1 MKIGFIGVGNLGEK
15 AVTKLSKDY
24 DLFLSDPIEKDEL
37 KKVTNGYFSL
47 EETINSS
54 DVIFFTIKPNMIGE
68 LFSKNDF
75 NLQDK
80 TFISFMAGLSLDKI
94 HELIGEK
101 TNLIRGMPT
110 VGIGTG
116 DSTIAITSNFSISE
130 EVKNM
135 LSNLGSVIEMKEEHF
150 DAFTAIV
157 GAGPAYFALLAETL
171 VEIAQKEGFEKPESW
186 VNTLML
192 GTSKIYDEE
201 KEIGFESI
209 MSMVA
214 SKGGVTEKA
223 LETMKENGFKTI
235 VSDAIKKAIERS
247 KELGK

>member
-15 AVTKLSKDY
+15 AVKKLSKSY

-37 KKVTNGYFSL
+37 KIVTNGYFSL

-54 DVIFFTIKPNMIGE
+54 DAIFFTIKPNMIGE
-68 LFSKNDF
+68 IFSKNIF

-94 HELIGEK
+94 HELIGVETK
-101 TNLIRGMPT
+101 LIRGMPT

-116 DSTIAITSNFSISE
+116 DSAIAVTSNISISQ

-135 LSNLGSVIEMKEEHF
+135 LSKLGSVIEMKEEFF

-171 VEIAQKEGFEKPESW
+171 VEIAHKEGFEKPESW

-192 GTSKIYDEE
+192 GTSKIYDE
-201 KEIGFESI
+201 KKDIGFENI
-209 MSMVA
+209 MAMVA

-223 LETMKENGFKTI
+223 LEAMKENGFKTI
-235 VSDAIKKAIERS
+235 VSDAIKMAIERS